1 MIKDIRLHGRHSKE
15 VEFFANLAGE
25 KPLSSHFYEIEK
37 DKDQNK
43 ISFFLA
49 GNYITLTNDK
59 ILFSGTGGIISE
71 YMFGSPLPL
80 NDLTHKEIQN
90 RLLLFGTR
98 QGESGLEF
106 SSNLRGEITYKEL
119 FLEGNAISNTFF
131 LIKVNWPYSLRRTQ
145 EVVLKILGKLLKRTP
160 YVGEENDDALSES
173 ILKELSD
180 PDALLLLIRLKH
192 RTNSQFYK
200 FVQRHYS
207 KKKLWND
214 EDEKFVM
221 KFADEIN
228 VEEYQ
233 RRRIVIDILYKSQE
247 NRAIVDEYKDILAF
261 ASSAP
266 LDSNKIARLN
276 SLRNLAMRH
285 NLPLALFDTLDNLIP
300 KAKDLLYKEKESKSL
315 KEMRSILE
323 GLFLSSARPRDVI
336 GKEELSKLLKI
347 KHEAHINRDN
357 GFEHILLDTGRILD
371 EKAAETEDFEA
382 FELFTEIVTYF
393 DRLDNAMN
401 VINHLAFLEEA
412 EISEDKIRSL
422 LGNKKLLDEIDPK
435 IFNELVIEPI
445 FQNSYSLRFGK
456 KKVELLVNAI
466 SKIEKNE
473 MNISQAAFQINAIAN
488 AERAHNFMLEKI
500 KEIFSRFYFDLS
512 KQSHISILKK
522 EVYGL
527 VKKNFGEEYRSPEGA
542 FESALEQ
549 FISENEYL
557 TSVFPRI
564 IAEHNDTLR
573 EQFIREKNIDRS
585 RIEEIEKE
593 YKRGNRIEENAENSI
608 SHLNFD
614 EILKFTDN

>member
-1 MIKDIRLHGRHSKE
+1 MIKDIRLHGRHSKD

-25 KPLSSHFYEIEK
+25 KPLSIHFYEIEK
-37 DKDQNK
+37 EKDEKK

-49 GNYITLTNDK
+49 GNYLTLTKDK
-59 ILFSGTGGIISE
+59 ILFSGTGGIVSE

-131 LIKVNWPYSLRRTQ
+131 LIKANWPYSLRRTR
-145 EVVLKILGKLLKRTP
+145 EVLLKILGKLLKRTP
-160 YVGEENDDALSES
+160 FVGEENDDALTES

-200 FVQRHYS
+200 FVQRHYA

-214 EDEKFVM
+214 DDETFVM

-228 VEEYQ
+228 IEEYQ
-233 RRRIVIDILYKSQE
+233 RRRIIIDILYKSQE
-247 NRAIVDEYKDILAF
+247 NKAIVDEYKDILA
-261 ASSAP
+261 SAATSP
-266 LDSNKIARLN
+266 LDASKIARMN
-276 SLRNLAMRH
+276 SLRNLAMRR

-300 KAKDLLYKEKESKSL
+300 KAKDFLHKEKENKSL

-323 GLFLSSARPRDVI
+323 GLFLSSAKPKDVI
-336 GKEELSKLLKI
+336 GKEEISKLLKI
-347 KHEAHINRDN
+347 KYEAHINRDN
-357 GFEHILLDTGRILD
+357 GFEQILLDTGRILD

-422 LGNKKLLDEIDPK
+422 IGNKKLLDEIDPK
-435 IFNELVIEPI
+435 IFSELVVEPI
-445 FQNSYSLRFGK
+445 FQNPYSLRFGK
-456 KKVELLVNAI
+456 KKVELLKNAI
-466 SKIEKNE
+466 NKIEKNE
-473 MNISQAAFQINAIAN
+473 MNIVQAVSQINAIAN
-488 AERAHNFMLEKI
+488 AERAHNFILEKL
-500 KEIFSRFYFDLS
+500 KEIFSRFYFDLG
-512 KQSHISILKK
+512 KQSHINILKK
-522 EVYGL
+522 EIYGL
-527 VKKNFGEEYRSPEGA
+527 IRKNFAEDNRVPEGS

-549 FISENEYL
+549 FVSENEYL
-557 TSVFPRI
+557 TSVLPKI
-564 IAEHNDTLR
+564 IEENNEKLR
-573 EQFIREKNIDRS
+573 EQFIKERNIDRS

-593 YKRGNRIEENAENSI
+593 YKKRNVSEESVERSYN
-608 SHLNFD
+608 HLNFD
-614 EILKFTDN
+614 EILKLEDN

>member
-15 VEFFANLAGE
+15 IEFFANLAGE

-37 DKDQNK
+37 VKDERE

-49 GNYITLTNDK
+49 GNYITLEKDK
-59 ILFSGTGGIISE
+59 IIFSGTGGIVSE

-98 QGESGLEF
+98 QGDKGLEF
-106 SSNLRGEITYKEL
+106 SPNLRGEITYKEL
-119 FLEGNAISNTFF
+119 FLEGNAISNIFF
-131 LIKVNWPYSLRRTQ
+131 LVKANWPYSLRRTQ
-145 EVVLKILGKLLKRTP
+145 EVLLKILGKLLKRTS

-173 ILKELSD
+173 ILKEISD
-180 PDALLLLIRLKH
+180 PDALLLMVRLKH
-192 RTNSQFYK
+192 KTNSQFYK

-207 KKKLWND
+207 KKKLWTD
-214 EDEKFVM
+214 EDEAFVM

-228 VEEYQ
+228 IEEYQ

-261 ASSAP
+261 ALNTP

-300 KAKDLLYKEKESKSL
+300 KAKDLLQKEKESPFL
-315 KEMRSILE
+315 REMRSIFE
-323 GLFLSSARPRDVI
+323 GLFLSSARPREVI
-336 GKEELSKLLKI
+336 GKEEISKLLKI
-347 KHEAHINRDN
+347 KHKAHVNRDN
-357 GFEHILLDTGRILD
+357 GFEHILLETGRILD

-422 LGNKKLLDEIDPK
+422 LGNKKMLDEIDPK
-435 IFNELVIEPI
+435 ILGELLIEPI
-445 FQNSYSLRFGK
+445 YNNVYSLRFGK
-456 KKVELLVNAI
+456 KKVELLMNTI
-466 SKIEKNE
+466 KKIEKNE
-473 MNISQAAFQINAIAN
+473 LNITQAAFQINSIAN
-488 AERAHNFMLEKI
+488 AERVHNFILQKI
-500 KEIFSRFYFDLS
+500 KDIFSRFYFDLG
-512 KQSHISILKK
+512 KPSHISILKK
-522 EVYGL
+522 EIFGL
-527 VKKNFGEEYRSPEGA
+527 VKKNFGEEYRVPEGA

-557 TSVFPRI
+557 TSILPRVI
-564 IAEHNDTLR
+564 KENNEGLR
-573 EQFIREKNIDRS
+573 EQFIKEKNIDRS

-593 YKRGNRIEENAENSI
+593 YKRGNDIEEASEDSFSN
-608 SHLNFD
+608 LNFD
-614 EILKFTDN
+614 ELLKFTDN

>member
-15 VEFFANLAGE
+15 IEFFANLAGE

-37 DKDQNK
+37 TEDEVK

-49 GNYITLTNDK
+49 GNYITLTK
-59 ILFSGTGGIISE
+59 EKVLFSGTGGIVSE

-80 NDLTHKEIQN
+80 NDLTHKEILN

-98 QGESGLEF
+98 QGENGLEF

-131 LIKVNWPYSLRRTQ
+131 LIKTNWPYSLRRTQ
-145 EVVLKILGKLLKRTP
+145 EVLLKILGKLLKRTS

-200 FVQRHYS
+200 FVRRHYA

-214 EDEKFVM
+214 DDEKYVM

-233 RRRIVIDILYKSQE
+233 RRRIIIDILYKSQE
-247 NRAIVDEYKDILAF
+247 NRAIVDEYKDILAV
-261 ASSAP
+261 ASSAH
-266 LDSNKIARLN
+266 LDSNQIARLN

-300 KAKDLLYKEKESKSL
+300 KAKDADSKERESPYL
-315 KEMRSILE
+315 REMRSILE
-323 GLFLSSARPRDVI
+323 GLFLFSAKPKDVI
-336 GKEELSKLLKI
+336 GKDEISRLLKI
-347 KHEAHINRDN
+347 KHTAHINRDN

-371 EKAAETEDFEA
+371 ERAAETEDFEA

-435 IFNELVIEPI
+435 IFEELLVEPI
-445 FQNSYSLRFGK
+445 YNNSYSLRFGK
-456 KKVELLVNAI
+456 KKIELLMSAI
-466 SKIEKNE
+466 DKIERNE
-473 MNISQAAFQINAIAN
+473 MNITQAAFQINLITN
-488 AERAHNFMLEKI
+488 AERAHNFILQKI
-500 KEIFSRFYFDLS
+500 KELFSRFYFDLG

-522 EVYGL
+522 EIFGL
-527 VKKNFGEEYRSPEGA
+527 AKKNFGEEYRVPEGA

-557 TSVFPRI
+557 TSIFPRI
-564 IAEHNDTLR
+564 LR
-573 EQFIREKNIDRS
+573 ENDQKLREEFIKEKNIDRS
-585 RIEEIEKE
+585 RLEEIEKE
-593 YKRGNRIEENAENSI
+593 YKKGNRIEESAES
-608 SHLNFD
+608 SFLNLDFD
-614 EILKFTDN
+614 EILKFTGN